1 MIFLT
6 PKVNHAKKRI
16 ENIHFN
22 NFEQFENENLEH
34 KIILPQTHFMS
45 ENFYSNSESPL
56 FDAASIV
63 SKTLND
69 EEFDDESLSIVE
81 QRNFFFEKEE
91 EPNSAFKKSIEKF
104 IFFEPGHTSAN

>member
-1 MIFLT
+1 
-6 PKVNHAKKRI
+6 
-16 ENIHFN
+16 
-22 NFEQFENENLEH
+22 
-34 KIILPQTHFMS
+34 
-45 ENFYSNSESPL
+45 L

-91 EPNSAFKKSIEKF
+91 EPNNAFKKSI
-104 IFFEPGHTSAN
+104 